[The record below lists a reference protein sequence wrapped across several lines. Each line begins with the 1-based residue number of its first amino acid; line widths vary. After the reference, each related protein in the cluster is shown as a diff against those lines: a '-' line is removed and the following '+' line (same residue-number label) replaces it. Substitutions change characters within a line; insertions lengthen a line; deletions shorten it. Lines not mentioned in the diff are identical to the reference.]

1 MRTFF
6 GGIEVAVAAVVASAW
21 ISIVTGLVPIAA
33 DTRPP
38 AIERWAART
47 ALIAG
52 VERRMVRGKNPAQG
66 TAAVLD
72 GIHIYQADCQ
82 ICHGGAIG
90 TRSAVAGGL
99 YQSPPQF
106 AKDGAEDIPYAYTA
120 WVIAHGIRLTG
131 MPAFSPSLTA
141 QQIDDVALFLQR
153 MNTLTHGEL
162 LAWRGKP
169 LPSQLASLDGVIGGT
184 RNCAYFPSPKVA
196 AHRFYSEGSV
206 TSDGSFLLEQYYN
219 RGISELS
226 VVGFDS
232 AKHRFVR
239 TKVSKDGTADIA
251 TSPGPLNSAWKWT
264 SVAGAQRGA
273 TTTIA
278 ARNDGSYA
286 FRASN
291 APGSGTCGSPTRL
304 ATGT

>member
-6 GGIEVAVAAVVASAW
+6 AGIAVAVAALVAGAW

-33 DTRPP
+33 DARPP

-66 TAAVLD
+66 NAAVLD
-72 GIHIYQADCQ
+72 GIHLYQADCQ

-99 YQSPPQF
+99 YQPPPQF

-131 MPAFSPSLTA
+131 MPAFSRTLTTA
-141 QQIDDVALFLQR
+141 QIDDVALFLQR
-153 MNTLTHGEL
+153 MNTLTPGEV

-169 LPSQLASLDGVIGGT
+169 LPAQLASLDGVIGGA

-196 AHRFYSEGSV
+196 AHHFYSEGSV
-206 TSDGSFLLEQYYN
+206 TPDGSFLLEQYYN

-239 TKVSKDGTADIA
+239 TKLSKDGTADIA
-251 TSPGPLNSAWKWT
+251 TSPGPLSSAWKWT
-264 SVAGAQRGA
+264 SVAGAQPGA

-278 ARNDGSYA
+278 ARDDGSYA

-291 APGSGTCGSPTRL
+291 APGSGMCGAPARL
-304 ATGT
+304 PRG